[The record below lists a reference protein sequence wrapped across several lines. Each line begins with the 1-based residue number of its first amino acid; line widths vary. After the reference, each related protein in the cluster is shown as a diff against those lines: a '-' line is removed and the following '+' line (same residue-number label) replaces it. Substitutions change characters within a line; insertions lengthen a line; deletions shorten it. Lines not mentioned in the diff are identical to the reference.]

1 MSQSVSTFTFLIL
14 AAVAWRITKRQLET
28 VVAPYIIMQLE
39 ETYEPCR
46 RPGRHRTQGAGR
58 RPAAS
63 SDSAAVG
70 RSPSPPLCGWTEP
83 ACARVSLTTYTLAP
97 AACGLQGLTTQQYFV
112 NSLGYTGIDKE
123 YTLLNGYH
131 VLLSPPQ
138 AIQTPSN
145 SC

>member
-1 MSQSVSTFTFLIL
+1 MSQSVSTFTSLIL
-14 AAVAWRITKRQLET
+14 AAVAWHIAKYNCGSPR
-28 VVAPYIIMQLE
+28 IMQLE
-39 ETYEPCR
+39 KTYEPCR

-138 AIQTPSN
+138 AIQTPCN